1 MRGVKKGNKGVG
13 KKQEDTKKKKTKTT
27 SATAILKGD
36 RH

>member
-13 KKQEDTKKKKTKTT
+13 KKQEDTKKNKPKTT